1 MTSEIP
7 NVTDSGRYTVC
18 DAARIM
24 NVNRRTI
31 YNWIDKGYLKFGLF
45 RHNGR
50 KFIPGKE
57 LIRFWKAIY

>member
-7 NVTDSGRYTVC
+7 NVSDNGRYTVC

-50 KFIPGKE
+50 RFIPGKE